1 VKPGP
6 IEVQAGPDRGGG
18 QRANTLPRVEFTRL
32 YPDTARLSATD
43 VASALREDPE
53 PPAGRP
59 YVALNMVATADGRIT
74 IGGRSGP
81 IGNEADRELFHE
93 LRAQVDAVMVG
104 AGTCRTE
111 RYGRIVRDAGR
122 RERRAA
128 AGLDPDPLA
137 VLVSA
142 RLALEPDVPLLQDPD
157 SAVVVVTASDAEIDG
172 ARARIDY
179 IRTPSDEAAGTVPL
193 APALSELRERGVRTV
208 LCEGGPVLNGTLLRD
223 GLVDE
228 LWLVIASKLS
238 AGIGPTVV
246 SGPELDPTVEMELVS
261 AHEAGGDVFL
271 RYRIRGQRRPTAA
284 GAAR

>member
-1 VKPGP
+1 
-6 IEVQAGPDRGGG
+6 
-18 QRANTLPRVEFTRL
+18 VEFTRL
-32 YPDTARLSATD
+32 YPDSARLTATE
-43 VASALREDPE
+43 VAAALRDESE
-53 PPAGRP
+53 PPAERP
-59 YVALNMVATADGRIT
+59 HVALNMVATADGRIT

-93 LRAQVDAVMVG
+93 LRAQADAVMVG

-111 RYGRIVRDAGR
+111 RYGRIVRDPER

-142 RLALEPDVPLLQDPD
+142 RLALEPDVPLLQDAD
-157 SAVVVVTASDAEIDG
+157 SSVVMVTASDAEIEG
-172 ARARIDY
+172 ARARIEY
-179 IRTPSDEAAGTVPL
+179 IRTPTDEAAGTVPL
-193 APALSELRERGVRTV
+193 GPALRELRERGVRTL

-238 AGIGPTVV
+238 AGVGPTVV
-246 SGPELDPTVEMELVS
+246 SGPELDPTVEMKLVS

-271 RYRIRGQRRPTAA
+271 RYRIR
-284 GAAR
+284 